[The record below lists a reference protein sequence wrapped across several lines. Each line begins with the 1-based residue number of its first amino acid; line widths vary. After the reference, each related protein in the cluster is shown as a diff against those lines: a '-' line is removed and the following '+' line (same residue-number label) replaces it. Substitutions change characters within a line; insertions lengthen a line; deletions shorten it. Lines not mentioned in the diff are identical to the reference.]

1 MGEVRF
7 HSDYVSSNRGI
18 TKIIQI
24 VLGFVVCSVLCS
36 NWYGGYSCF
45 GEGRLG
51 YVSGL
56 NFVCLLINIILFLLN
71 LFNIRPLKLEQL
83 YNVAAA
89 LLLLVGIVLLLWYM
103 IQYSYWNI
111 WMIIAAPCSVFLL
124 LMSEYSKALLSE
136 EAEYPC
142 QNVKA
147 NERVV
152 ALAVLSAFVDAV
164 ISAVLLS
171 LWLPFSLPLWPLFG
185 AIFLSTFY
193 AFRRSN
199 PIALRPLLILLVFN
213 APFWVGVVF
222 AWAVFALIVH
232 LKSFRMI
239 PRMLDLVGK
248 EISYNAK
255 TPPHAKTAHAK
266 TAWPAPFSIDRFFVP
281 FKCSLWRCVP
291 LCSLRSSFSLST
303 TLSVP
308 SVSST
313 FFCHLSLPIRR
324 LSPSFCPFAF
334 FWHCQR
340 HFEETKRW
348 DNSKVKGYAEL
359 YVADPFLSCVS
370 AEKQRLKQ
378 KHSRRKGK
386 EANESVDET
395 KPPIQTR
402 VTLCEVLPDY
412 QVFSLDEEEPKAKR
426 RADEEGQQQ
435 KQKETNSQIR
445 GSG

>member
-56 NFVCLLINIILFLLN
+56 NFVCLLINIIFFLLN

-111 WMIIAAPCSVFLL
+111 WMIIAA
-124 LMSEYSKALLSE
+124 ALLSE

-152 ALAVLSAFVDAV
+152 ALAVLSAFVDMV

-199 PIALRPLLILLVFN
+199 PIALRPLLILLVF
-213 APFWVGVVF
+213 
-222 AWAVFALIVH
+222 
-232 LKSFRMI
+232 KR
-239 PRMLDLVGK
+239 
-248 EISYNAK
+248 
-255 TPPHAKTAHAK
+255 
-266 TAWPAPFSIDRFFVP
+266 
-281 FKCSLWRCVP
+281 P
-291 LCSLRSSFSLST
+291 LF
-303 TLSVP
+303 
-308 SVSST
+308 
-313 FFCHLSLPIRR
+313 H
-324 LSPSFCPFAF
+324 
-334 FWHCQR
+334 
-340 HFEETKRW
+340 
-348 DNSKVKGYAEL
+348 
-359 YVADPFLSCVS
+359 
-370 AEKQRLKQ
+370 
-378 KHSRRKGK
+378 
-386 EANESVDET
+386 
-395 KPPIQTR
+395 
-402 VTLCEVLPDY
+402 
-412 QVFSLDEEEPKAKR
+412 
-426 RADEEGQQQ
+426 
-435 KQKETNSQIR
+435 
-445 GSG
+445 